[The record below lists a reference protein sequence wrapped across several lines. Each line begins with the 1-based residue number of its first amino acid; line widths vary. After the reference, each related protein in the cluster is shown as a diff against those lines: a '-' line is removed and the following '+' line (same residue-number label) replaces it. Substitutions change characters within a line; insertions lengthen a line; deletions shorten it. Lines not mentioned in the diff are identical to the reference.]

1 MDGTP
6 IYDIKPYV
14 EYSDSHPGVRS
25 GFVDSRSWE
34 SLEVVFPEGCV
45 NPGIDLDVLR
55 SVLELDPRP
64 GYHDDPDK
72 TYGMTF
78 EGFDIR
84 FKVEGKTLF
93 VTGIEKKS

>member
-1 MDGTP
+1 M
-6 IYDIKPYV
+6 
-14 EYSDSHPGVRS
+14 
-25 GFVDSRSWE
+25 
-34 SLEVVFPEGCV
+34 
-45 NPGIDLDVLR
+45 LR